1 MKRANETMAMKT
13 TPKRVVDCM
22 PPVKWVRTY
31 YSADE
36 GKLYREFETLRVEA
50 VDPALQSPELSGLD
64 WEGTVEPA
72 MFR

>member
-1 MKRANETMAMKT
+1 MKRASESMAIKT
-13 TPKRVVDCM
+13 AKVVDCM
-22 PPVKWVRTY
+22 PPIKWVRTY

-36 GKLYREFETLRVEA
+36 GKLYREFETWRIEA
-50 VDPALQSPELSGLD
+50 ADPSTQSPELSGLD